1 MNFKFEKEIEKQ
13 ILNSIKQFFNRELDE
28 DIGDL
33 KAMLILDYFNKELAP
48 SVYNKAIA
56 DARIYIEEKI
66 SDMDN
71 FLYTDEFTYWKKK

>member
-1 MNFKFEKEIEKQ
+1 MNFKFEKETEKQ
-13 ILNSIKQFFNRELDE
+13 ILNSIKQFFNRELEE

-56 DARIYIEEKI
+56 DARVYIEEKI